1 MMDDQRKRIHDKYAP
16 WWAVAMFIFG
26 LAGLST
32 VWFDMGD
39 FWGGYGL
46 DIMGPAW
53 NYILFRGLF
62 TAYKE
67 TRWTNFFTPN
77 RTLIIFVLV
86 AYGIEG
92 AQYMEWY
99 GATYDPFDLLAYVSL
114 LIPLYLLDK
123 RQASG
128 IGHQASGVR

>member
-1 MMDDQRKRIHDKYAP
+1 MSELEKMIHNKYAP
-16 WWAVAMFIFG
+16 YWAAGMFIFG

-32 VWFDMGD
+32 VWFDTGD

-62 TAYKE
+62 TGYRDTKW
-67 TRWTNFFTPN
+67 TRFFTPT
-77 RTLIIFVLV
+77 RTVIIFILV

-92 AQYMEWY
+92 AQYLEWY
-99 GATYDPFDLLAYVSL
+99 DSTFDWYDLLAYVSL
-114 LIPLYLLDK
+114 LIPLYILD
-123 RQASG
+123 RFQASAVG
-128 IGHQASGVR
+128 LRR